1 MSNALWFDN
10 IRIYHL
16 LIDRFNGG
24 WQTPPKSENVFCG
37 GNLQGVINKLDYIKE
52 LGFNAVM
59 LSPIF
64 KTANYH
70 GYHTLNFD
78 EVDPHYGTWE
88 DYQQL
93 LDLAHDKGMRIIC
106 DFVPNHCW
114 YQAPIFEASLLK
126 NGGKHRDWFWYKN
139 DDSDEFVS
147 FLGFGDLPK
156 FNLTNPEVAS
166 FMIETAEKLVR
177 MGVDAFRIDHAL
189 GQPHSFLKQFRERM
203 QAVRSDIVVFGEVW
217 AFGIGPQLAS
227 QLYFKTD
234 ARLQEFL
241 AQDTKP
247 FSQDSLQA
255 DYVGTLDGVLDF
267 AYRDILLEEIHAGRG
282 IKGNTTLKR
291 KVEEHFAKYPK
302 DFKLILFLDNHDT
315 DRFLFDCHDDVNLLQ
330 EALEFT
336 KELSRPF
343 SFLYG
348 TEQQMTNNP
357 SIFNAEPYADLRV
370 RNCMDWTKLANKTM
384 NTETYKLGEELDSFN
399 SEEVQKGIL
408 DLLEQGGSVVLDMTA
423 CKYIS
428 SSGLRVLLY
437 TKKVAASKGQ
447 KLYLKGVSDE
457 VKDIM
462 DVTGFNNFFDYA

>member
-1 MSNALWFDN
+1 M
-10 IRIYHL
+10 
-16 LIDRFNGG
+16 
-24 WQTPPKSENVFCG
+24 T
-37 GNLQGVINKLDYIKE
+37 
-52 LGFNAVM
+52 
-59 LSPIF
+59 
-64 KTANYH
+64 
-70 GYHTLNFD
+70 
-78 EVDPHYGTWE
+78 
-88 DYQQL
+88 
-93 LDLAHDKGMRIIC
+93 
-106 DFVPNHCW
+106 
-114 YQAPIFEASLLK
+114 
-126 NGGKHRDWFWYKN
+126 RDWFWYKN

-217 AFGIGPQLAS
+217 AFGIGPQLAG

-234 ARLQEFL
+234 NRLQEFL

-247 FSQDSLQA
+247 LPSASAGCASAESEQAPFCARLAQPFSQDDLQA

-267 AYRDILLEEIHAGRG
+267 AYRDILLEEVHAGRG
-282 IKGNTTLKR
+282 IKGNATLKR

-370 RNCMDWTKLANKTM
+370 RNCMDWTKK
-384 NTETYKLGEELDSFN
+384 
-399 SEEVQKGIL
+399 
-408 DLLEQGGSVVLDMTA
+408 
-423 CKYIS
+423 
-428 SSGLRVLLY
+428 
-437 TKKVAASKGQ
+437 
-447 KLYLKGVSDE
+447 
-457 VKDIM
+457 
-462 DVTGFNNFFDYA
+462 